1 MSNDKL
7 KSEANPSLVVLRD
20 NKPKWYLPESRR
32 EGYRNLHKINRYGLL
47 HRSDLVLK
55 LNKKHNKKIENIPS
69 VKKAINHKYF
79 CSLLVGK
86 DQEILFEKYASD
98 FTEKTYQTIMSITKM
113 FVNLFIGE
121 LLEKKLI
128 DLNKKIS
135 TIFAK
140 ISNLNDVTH
149 KIGPFIF
156 FPLKKVI
163 MLDEKIKVELTG
175 KEVDILKCLLSAAGE
190 AVDKDKLLKQVWNYS
205 SDVTTHTLETHIYR
219 LRQKLEADT
228 SIPRLIISQAGGFS
242 IRTL

>member
-1 MSNDKL
+1 MKKKILLFEPDKL
-7 KSEANPSLVVLRD
+7 LRKTLIEQISLNDDFDITELSSFEDLRCEVNKSSFDLIIIGTDQGSYRFPSIGQFIKEAKITNIVLFIIEAEAGGSSSFE
-20 NKPKWYLPESRR
+20 ES
-32 EGYRNLHKINRYGLL
+32 
-47 HRSDLVLK
+47 
-55 LNKKHNKKIENIPS
+55 
-69 VKKAINHKYF
+69 
-79 CSLLVGK
+79 
-86 DQEILFEKYASD
+86 
-98 FTEKTYQTIMSITKM
+98 TEKHY
-113 FVNLFIGE
+113 FI
-121 LLEKKLI
+121 EKPFKIAL
-128 DLNKKIS
+128 LNKKIS

-140 ISNLNDVTH
+140 ISNLDDVTH

-219 LRQKLEADT
+219 LRQKLELDP
-228 SIPRLIISQAGGFS
+228 SIPRLIISQGGGFS